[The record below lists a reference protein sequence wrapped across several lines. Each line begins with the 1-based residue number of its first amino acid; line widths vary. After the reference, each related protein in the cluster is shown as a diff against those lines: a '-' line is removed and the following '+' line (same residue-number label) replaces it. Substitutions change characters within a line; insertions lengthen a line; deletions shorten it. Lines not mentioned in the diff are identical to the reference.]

1 MSFTKAL
8 PIISQLLSTPDFK
21 AEVKRMKGDQDSLE
35 RRLWAKGEKVKVE
48 HEKSTRTDKEMSVSS
63 LLSWISISDQCVV
76 I

>member
-1 MSFTKAL
+1 
-8 PIISQLLSTPDFK
+8 
-21 AEVKRMKGDQDSLE
+21 MKGDQDSLE